1 MQSNLLK
8 LLIILF
14 LVISL
19 AACGQADGPDLK
31 AQIEKTKKNIVSL
44 KQDRDK
50 KVLPLEMNYM
60 QMHDQYYPYL
70 TQKLPEIG
78 IRNHEELLKNCEQY
92 LELCSL
98 LNRVA
103 KLQYYISKLD
113 DKLKQIGANIIKLD
127 DNVWNMER
135 TLELAQIFSD
145 EELESVEQLIEE
157 TKGKIDS
164 QVGTTGCGET
174 VYISTDHGTKSIQVI
189 SDFLFYLLWIISGIP
204 LFAYFYFLIK
214 LDNKSPM
221 DYVNVFGVGF
231 SFIVL
236 LTLLSTYDP
245 GVTGLFNRSQFL
257 ANSELVNAKKT
268 YEEKSQLEQLE
279 LNKKKYQ
286 QRQLLGENGYN
297 LKIQIEKAKQNIA
310 SLKEDRE
317 QKVLPLKQNY
327 SRMYDQYYPQLSQQL
342 PETGIRNHEELLKNC
357 EQYLELCSSLNRV
370 AKLQYYIGKLDD
382 KLKQIG
388 ANIIK
393 LDDNVW
399 NMERTFE
406 LSQIFSD
413 EELGLFW
420 FLCGN
425 EVYTD
430 SLFNQIVLKV
440 FPSKHF
446 TN

>member
-1 MQSNLLK
+1 MQAK
-8 LLIILF
+8 LFKIGLILF
-14 LVISL
+14 LVI
-19 AACGQADGPDLK
+19 
-31 AQIEKTKKNIVSL
+31 
-44 KQDRDK
+44 
-50 KVLPLEMNYM
+50 
-60 QMHDQYYPYL
+60 
-70 TQKLPEIG
+70 
-78 IRNHEELLKNCEQY
+78 
-92 LELCSL
+92 
-98 LNRVA
+98 
-103 KLQYYISKLD
+103 
-113 DKLKQIGANIIKLD
+113 
-127 DNVWNMER
+127 
-135 TLELAQIFSD
+135 
-145 EELESVEQLIEE
+145 
-157 TKGKIDS
+157 
-164 QVGTTGCGET
+164 GTTGCGET

-413 EELGLFW
+413 EELEGVERLIEETKGKIDSQVPPPERQDIAGL
-420 FLCGN
+420 
-425 EVYTD
+425 EEKI
-430 SLFNQIVLKV
+430 FNNILR
-440 FPSKHF
+440 S
-446 TN
+446 

>member
-1 MQSNLLK
+1 MQAK
-8 LLIILF
+8 LFKIGLILF
-14 LVISL
+14 LVI
-19 AACGQADGPDLK
+19 
-31 AQIEKTKKNIVSL
+31 
-44 KQDRDK
+44 
-50 KVLPLEMNYM
+50 
-60 QMHDQYYPYL
+60 
-70 TQKLPEIG
+70 G
-78 IRNHEELLKNCEQY
+78 I
-92 LELCSL
+92 S
-98 LNRVA
+98 
-103 KLQYYISKLD
+103 
-113 DKLKQIGANIIKLD
+113 
-127 DNVWNMER
+127 
-135 TLELAQIFSD
+135 
-145 EELESVEQLIEE
+145 
-157 TKGKIDS
+157 
-164 QVGTTGCGET
+164 GCGET
-174 VYISTDHGTKSIQVI
+174 VHISTDHGTKSIQVI
-189 SDFLFYLLWIISGIP
+189 SDFLFYLLWIISGIGCP
-204 LFAYFYFLIK
+204 LFAYFLIK
-214 LDNKSPM
+214 FMNAMDKSPM
-221 DYVNVFGVGF
+221 DEGYSTVFAVGF
-231 SFIVL
+231 SFILL
-236 LTLLSTYDP
+236 LTLAYQFSTYDP
-245 GVTGLFNRSQFL
+245 GETGVFSRSQFL
-257 ANSELVNAKKT
+257 ENSELVNAKKT

-413 EELGLFW
+413 EELEGVERLIEETKGKIDSQVPPPERQDIAGL
-420 FLCGN
+420 
-425 EVYTD
+425 EEKI
-430 SLFNQIVLKV
+430 FNNILR
-440 FPSKHF
+440 S
-446 TN
+446 

>member
-1 MQSNLLK
+1 MQSNILK

-14 LVISL
+14 LVIGI
-19 AACGQADGPDLK
+19 AACSEADGPDLK

-164 QVGTTGCGET
+164 QVPPPEKQD
-174 VYISTDHGTKSIQVI
+174 I
-189 SDFLFYLLWIISGIP
+189 
-204 LFAYFYFLIK
+204 A
-214 LDNKSPM
+214 
-221 DYVNVFGVGF
+221 
-231 SFIVL
+231 
-236 LTLLSTYDP
+236 
-245 GVTGLFNRSQFL
+245 GL
-257 ANSELVNAKKT
+257 
-268 YEEKSQLEQLE
+268 EE
-279 LNKKKYQ
+279 
-286 QRQLLGENGYN
+286 
-297 LKIQIEKAKQNIA
+297 
-310 SLKEDRE
+310 
-317 QKVLPLKQNY
+317 
-327 SRMYDQYYPQLSQQL
+327 
-342 PETGIRNHEELLKNC
+342 
-357 EQYLELCSSLNRV
+357 
-370 AKLQYYIGKLDD
+370 
-382 KLKQIG
+382 
-388 ANIIK
+388 
-393 LDDNVW
+393 
-399 NMERTFE
+399 
-406 LSQIFSD
+406 QIFDNILRS
-413 EELGLFW
+413 
-420 FLCGN
+420 
-425 EVYTD
+425 
-430 SLFNQIVLKV
+430 
-440 FPSKHF
+440 
-446 TN
+446 

>member
-1 MQSNLLK
+1 MQAK
-8 LLIILF
+8 LFKIGLILF
-14 LVISL
+14 LVI
-19 AACGQADGPDLK
+19 
-31 AQIEKTKKNIVSL
+31 
-44 KQDRDK
+44 
-50 KVLPLEMNYM
+50 
-60 QMHDQYYPYL
+60 
-70 TQKLPEIG
+70 
-78 IRNHEELLKNCEQY
+78 
-92 LELCSL
+92 
-98 LNRVA
+98 
-103 KLQYYISKLD
+103 
-113 DKLKQIGANIIKLD
+113 
-127 DNVWNMER
+127 
-135 TLELAQIFSD
+135 
-145 EELESVEQLIEE
+145 
-157 TKGKIDS
+157 
-164 QVGTTGCGET
+164 GTTGCGET

-446 TN
+446 TIS

>member
-157 TKGKIDS
+157 TKGTIDS
-164 QVGTTGCGET
+164 QVPPPEKQD
-174 VYISTDHGTKSIQVI
+174 V
-189 SDFLFYLLWIISGIP
+189 
-204 LFAYFYFLIK
+204 A
-214 LDNKSPM
+214 
-221 DYVNVFGVGF
+221 
-231 SFIVL
+231 
-236 LTLLSTYDP
+236 
-245 GVTGLFNRSQFL
+245 GL
-257 ANSELVNAKKT
+257 
-268 YEEKSQLEQLE
+268 EE
-279 LNKKKYQ
+279 
-286 QRQLLGENGYN
+286 
-297 LKIQIEKAKQNIA
+297 
-310 SLKEDRE
+310 
-317 QKVLPLKQNY
+317 
-327 SRMYDQYYPQLSQQL
+327 
-342 PETGIRNHEELLKNC
+342 
-357 EQYLELCSSLNRV
+357 
-370 AKLQYYIGKLDD
+370 
-382 KLKQIG
+382 
-388 ANIIK
+388 
-393 LDDNVW
+393 
-399 NMERTFE
+399 
-406 LSQIFSD
+406 QIFNDILRS
-413 EELGLFW
+413 
-420 FLCGN
+420 
-425 EVYTD
+425 
-430 SLFNQIVLKV
+430 
-440 FPSKHF
+440 
-446 TN
+446 

>member
-1 MQSNLLK
+1 MQAK
-8 LLIILF
+8 LFKIGLILF
-14 LVISL
+14 LVI
-19 AACGQADGPDLK
+19 
-31 AQIEKTKKNIVSL
+31 
-44 KQDRDK
+44 
-50 KVLPLEMNYM
+50 
-60 QMHDQYYPYL
+60 
-70 TQKLPEIG
+70 
-78 IRNHEELLKNCEQY
+78 
-92 LELCSL
+92 
-98 LNRVA
+98 
-103 KLQYYISKLD
+103 
-113 DKLKQIGANIIKLD
+113 
-127 DNVWNMER
+127 
-135 TLELAQIFSD
+135 
-145 EELESVEQLIEE
+145 
-157 TKGKIDS
+157 
-164 QVGTTGCGET
+164 GTTGCGET

-413 EELGLFW
+413 EELEGVERLIEETK
-420 FLCGN
+420 GKI
-425 EVYTD
+425 D
-430 SLFNQIVLKV
+430 SQV
-440 FPSKHF
+440 PPP
-446 TN
+446 TPRQM